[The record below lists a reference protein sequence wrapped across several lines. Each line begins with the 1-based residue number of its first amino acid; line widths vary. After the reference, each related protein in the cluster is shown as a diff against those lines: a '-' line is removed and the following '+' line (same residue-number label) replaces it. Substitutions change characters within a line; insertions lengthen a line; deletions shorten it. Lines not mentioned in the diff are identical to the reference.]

1 MIMILKVVN
10 LCKLIKKNLKLNKNC
25 QTVKSIKN
33 KKKLTMKILVKA
45 FQLFNLKKVISQN
58 EEYMIMEKIK
68 MKCMGYK
75 M

>member
-25 QTVKSIKN
+25 QTVKLIKN
-33 KKKLTMKILVKA
+33 KKKLIMKILVKA

-68 MKCMGYK
+68 LKCMGYK